1 MELSMPGF
9 IKRPPPLLLV
19 IGLMGLSWLAAHY
32 LPNWTLPLPGRVLLG
47 PALAAAGTL
56 ILLLGVW
63 EFRQAKTTVNPTRPD
78 DASQLVIRG
87 IYRITRNPMYVGFTL
102 CLMGYSYWLA
112 HPLGFVLTCLF
123 VIHIDRVQIPWEETA
138 LINKFGTEYK
148 SYMEQVRR
156 WV

>member
-1 MELSMPGF
+1 
-9 IKRPPPLLLV
+9 
-19 IGLMGLSWLAAHY
+19 
-32 LPNWTLPLPGRVLLG
+32 
-47 PALAAAGTL
+47 
-56 ILLLGVW
+56 
-63 EFRQAKTTVNPTRPD
+63 
-78 DASQLVIRG
+78 
-87 IYRITRNPMYVGFTL
+87 
-102 CLMGYSYWLA
+102 MGYSYWLA

>member
-1 MELSMPGF
+1 
-9 IKRPPPLLLV
+9 
-19 IGLMGLSWLAAHY
+19 
-32 LPNWTLPLPGRVLLG
+32 
-47 PALAAAGTL
+47 
-56 ILLLGVW
+56 
-63 EFRQAKTTVNPTRPD
+63 
-78 DASQLVIRG
+78 
-87 IYRITRNPMYVGFTL
+87 MYVGFTL